1 MSTKQLIE
9 NYIYFEYTIQGLIN
23 NLKAFMDTE
32 LNEIQIISTLP
43 KTLSEKL
50 SNLPQFSAKAV
61 LLSEKILI
69 NTIKNKYASRNEPLL
84 LALPDGICFIFP
96 FGVVVFI
103 NLSDKY
109 ESLVIEYIEPYLKH
123 PFKNKKDS
131 FITETLWVTVQT
143 DLEGIVDNK
152 VHIKSLTKEHLEII
166 ANVLAKSVMLELYEN
181 TIASN
186 FENVEPIATDLL
198 LKGRLTQNS
207 PELLKH
213 IGATLLAEHN
223 MVGKIEIT
231 EKPALLW
238 EYVQLD
244 FLYDKL
250 IEDMEIVERQ
260 KVLDR
265 KIELLSR
272 TAQTSLDL
280 LQYKHANRLEWYII
294 ILIIASILLEGYAVF
309 FHGAFIP

>member
-1 MSTKQLIE
+1 M
-9 NYIYFEYTIQGLIN
+9 N
-23 NLKAFMDTE
+23 TE
-32 LNEIQIISTLP
+32 LNEIQIISSLP
-43 KTLSEKL
+43 KALSKKL
-50 SNLPQFSAKAV
+50 SDLSQFSAKAA

-84 LALPDGICFIFP
+84 LALPDGICLIFP

-109 ESLVIEYIEPYLKH
+109 ENLVREYIEPYLKY

-131 FITETLWVTVQT
+131 LIIETLWVTVQP
-143 DLEGIVDNK
+143 DLAEGIIDNK
-152 VHIKSLTKEHLEII
+152 VHIKELTKEHLEII
-166 ANVLAKSVMLELYEN
+166 ANVLAKSIMLELYEN

-198 LKGRLTQNS
+198 VKGRLTQNS

-213 IGATLLAEHN
+213 IGATLLAEHD

-294 ILIIASILLEGYAVF
+294 ILIIASIILEGYAVF
-309 FHGAFIP
+309 FHRTFIP